1 MTPLHTGSLYVPSHL
16 ALAYP
21 LTRPL
26 AHAFTDEE
34 RARMV
39 AAMEHE
45 KAQAGRNGMTLADM
59 DHRIAELKTRL
70 QRLTPGDGIG

>member
-1 MTPLHTGSLYVPSHL
+1 
-16 ALAYP
+16 
-21 LTRPL
+21 
-26 AHAFTDEE
+26 
-34 RARMV
+34 MV